1 MGGALI
7 PRPGQAGHRLLF
19 ILAETSH
26 QVAGSRTRSR
36 PGRTGPGRAEQ
47 LSSRTP
53 EAEAAP
59 SPLPLAPDGRV
70 TNDPSEPRCQLSWDG
85 GPSLASAPNYQACA
99 RGPLQIRGASCF
111 PGLEITAR
119 GRGRGLRQAQH
130 EEENRFQKGSR

>member
-26 QVAGSRTRSR
+26 QVAGSRT
-36 PGRTGPGRAEQ
+36 GGGPGRAEQ
-47 LSSRTP
+47 LSSRSP

-59 SPLPLAPDGRV
+59 SPLPLASDGRV
-70 TNDPSEPRCQLSWDG
+70 INDPSEPRCQLSWDG